1 MSTRHT
7 HATNATA
14 HPGAI
19 LLTAQ
24 GKRRTKAE
32 KVADDNHAA
41 LEKAAA
47 EKAAQEHV
55 IAIAKLVM
63 QLCEEQN
70 AMATAPVS
78 NLLILPSLIMN

>member
-7 HATNATA
+7 HATNTTA

-19 LLTAQ
+19 LLAVQ
-24 GKRRTKAE
+24 GKRHTKAE
-32 KVADDNHAA
+32 KAVDDNHAA

-47 EKAAQEHV
+47 EKATQERV
-55 IAIAKLVM
+55 IAITKLVM
-63 QLCEEQN
+63 QLHKEQN